1 MKLAITGEY
10 PQDWRTLAAHVKDAA
25 GNKCIRCQTPHN
37 PRIGRCLTVHHFD
50 GCKSNCERWNLMA
63 LCQACHLSIQG
74 RVDPRVAILFPPSPW
89 SMPYIVGAY
98 ASGICTPPP
107 GFDLSEWM
115 SVYQCN
121 IGDWPAWAVRT
132 IPVRNGEPTNGK
144 EQRNAGSADAD

>member
-1 MKLAITGEY
+1 MTLTITGEY
-10 PQDWRTLAAHVKDAA
+10 PKDWRTIAGHVKDAA

-37 PRIGRCLTVHHFD
+37 PRIGRTLTVHHFD

-98 ASGICTPPP
+98 AAGTCTPPP
-107 GFDLSEWM
+107 GFDLAEWIA
-115 SVYQCN
+115 VYQCN
-121 IGDWPAWAVRT
+121 IGDWPAWAER
-132 IPVRNGEPTNGK
+132 ELPT
-144 EQRNAGSADAD
+144 